1 MMYCGYYSEDKKEAD
16 TFIYL
21 AVNMHWIPHTFA
33 LPKLPKKLKWHLVYD
48 TDSNSC
54 RNEQILKQQEEVTI
68 NERSI
73 RVLIAK

>member
-1 MMYCGYYSEDKKEAD
+1 MMYCGYYSEDKKEED
-16 TFIYL
+16 SFIYL

-33 LPKLPKKLKWHLVYD
+33 LPKLPKKMKWHLVYD
-48 TDSNSC
+48 TDPNIC
-54 RNEQILKQQEEVTI
+54 RSEQALKQQDEVTV